1 MTRLYP
7 YASENDARR
16 ALIACCLRFA
26 QLGLN
31 QGKSGNASLRWH
43 RGAEDGMLITPSGR
57 PYESTGIDDI
67 AWVALDPPDQV
78 ETDDTL
84 LTPPARYEGP
94 FPPSSEWRMHRD
106 LFAKQS
112 RAQAVVHVHSPY
124 ATSLACMPRIQRE
137 GIPAFHY
144 MVAVAGGKGIG
155 CARYATFGTQA
166 LSDAA
171 LEALGDR
178 RACLLANHGQ
188 LAWGEGLEQALAL
201 SLEVETLSRQ
211 YWQALQIGEPV
222 LLGDAEMD
230 RVLEAFTRYGR

>member
-1 MTRLYP
+1 MMRHHP

-16 ALIACCLRFA
+16 ALIACCVRFA
-26 QLGLN
+26 PLGLN
-31 QGKSGNASLRWH
+31 HGKSGNASLRWH
-43 RGAEDGMLITPSGR
+43 RGAQDGMLITPSGR
-57 PYESTGIDDI
+57 PYESTDLDDI
-67 AWVALDPPDQV
+67 AWVALEAPALVDR
-78 ETDDTL
+78 DDTV

-106 LFAKQS
+106 VFAKHGG
-112 RAQAVVHVHSPY
+112 AQAVVHVHSPY
-124 ATSLACMPRIQRE
+124 ATSLACLPRIQRE

-144 MVAVAGGKGIG
+144 MVAVAGGKGLG

-166 LSDAA
+166 LSDAV

-188 LAWGEGLEQALAL
+188 LAWGAGLEQALAL

-222 LLGDAEMD
+222 LLDESEMD
-230 RVLEAFTRYGR
+230 RVLEAFAHYGR